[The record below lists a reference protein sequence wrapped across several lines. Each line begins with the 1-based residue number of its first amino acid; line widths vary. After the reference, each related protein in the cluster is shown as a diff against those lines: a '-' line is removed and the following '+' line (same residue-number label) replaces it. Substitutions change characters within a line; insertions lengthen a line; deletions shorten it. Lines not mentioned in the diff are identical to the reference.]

1 MKLLT
6 ALPLMIVCFSTK
18 ASDFKKIN
26 GTLSLY
32 QSKNH
37 TTFSINSSLGT
48 TSGVCEIRGELTL
61 INARKEQ
68 RNRWV
73 YSDQA
78 SMCVVLISE
87 LDNGAMQVI
96 SKDCDQRCGVTSIGS
111 INGIYNK

>member
-6 ALPLMIVCFSTK
+6 ALPLMIFCFSTK

-37 TTFSINSSLGT
+37 TAFSINSSLGT
-48 TSGVCEIRGELTL
+48 TLGVCEIGGELTL
-61 INARKEQ
+61 IDARKGQ

-73 YSDQA
+73 YSDQS

-96 SKDCDQRCGVTSIGS
+96 SKDCDNHCSVTSLGS
-111 INGIYNK
+111 INGTYNK

>member
-1 MKLLT
+1 MKFLT
-6 ALPLMIVCFSTK
+6 TMTFMILCFSVK
-18 ASDFKKIN
+18 ASDFIKTN
-26 GTLSLY
+26 GILSVY
-32 QSKNH
+32 QKENH
-37 TTFSINSSLGT
+37 ILFSINSSLGT

-61 INARKEQ
+61 INALKEQ

>member
-6 ALPLMIVCFSTK
+6 ALPLMILCFSTK
-18 ASDFKKIN
+18 ASDFKKTN

-37 TTFSINSSLGT
+37 TAFSINSSLGT
-48 TSGVCEIRGELTL
+48 TSGVCEIGGELTL
-61 INARKEQ
+61 IDARKGQ

-73 YSDQA
+73 YSEQS

-96 SKDCDQRCGVTSIGS
+96 SKDCDKYCGITSIGS
-111 INGIYNK
+111 INGTYNK

>member
-6 ALPLMIVCFSTK
+6 VLTLMILCFSAK

-26 GTLSLY
+26 GILSLY
-32 QSKNH
+32 QSENH
-37 TTFSINSSLGT
+37 TTFSISSSLGT
-48 TSGVCEIRGELTL
+48 TLGVCEIGGELTL
-61 INARKEQ
+61 IDARKGQ

-96 SKDCDQRCGVTSIGS
+96 SKDCDQHCGVTSIGS

>member
-6 ALPLMIVCFSTK
+6 ALPLMILCFSTK

-48 TSGVCEIRGELTL
+48 TSGVCEIGGELTL
-61 INARKEQ
+61 IDARKGQ

-73 YSDQA
+73 YSDQS

-96 SKDCDQRCGVTSIGS
+96 SKDCDKHCSVTSIGS
-111 INGIYNK
+111 INGTYNK